1 MRYALNPSTTRTVTS
16 FERWT
21 QLTDAYA
28 KQFFL
33 MHRGDKDARVEALRL
48 AQELQRLNRSMGVAA

>member
-1 MRYALNPSTTRTVTS
+1 MEPNLNLDATHAVAS

-33 MHRGDKDARVEALRL
+33 MHRGDRNARVEALRL
-48 AQELQRLNRSMGVAA
+48 ARELMSLNRSMGVAH